1 MEKGLCFRC
10 RKARHLATA
19 CPAFPSKKPQ
29 NVRQVKE
36 DLPKLEEM
44 ESDDEDEVVRRIFF
58 TPLDF

>member
-1 MEKGLCFRC
+1 MSR
-10 RKARHLATA
+10 
-19 CPAFPSKKPQ
+19 FPLQKPQ

-44 ESDDEDEVVRRIFF
+44 ESDDEDEVMRKISF